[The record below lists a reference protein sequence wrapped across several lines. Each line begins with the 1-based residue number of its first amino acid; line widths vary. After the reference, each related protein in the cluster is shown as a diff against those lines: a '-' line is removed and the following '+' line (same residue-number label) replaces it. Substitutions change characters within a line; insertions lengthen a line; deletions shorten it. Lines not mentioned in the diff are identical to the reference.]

1 MKLSDLTIIIPTINR
16 TSMLER
22 TLGYYANSGITSKI
36 ILADSS
42 NEELKSKNKE
52 LVLNYSKKLEIEY
65 FHIPEESSLMTK
77 MSIAAD
83 KVLTPYVIEVGDDD
97 FLLKSSL
104 LKVMNELE
112 KDQTLAAGYGHRLGI
127 RAMSK
132 PTEGIKWIDVF
143 PFYDMS
149 IEDEKPWDRIRKLP
163 VPSWQQYPY
172 AIYRREVLK
181 ASCRTVKSCKAAQYV
196 EFFKFAAVLA
206 QGKWKKFD
214 CLFTVCNTDSD
225 YYRLRSKGSF
235 PIYWGYKGK
244 GNITTQMS
252 NPIWSE
258 YVSILSHNVA
268 EILSNCESEQGDIAA
283 KLTRTYWAIN
293 NKYLEQNGLISNYL
307 FHDDQLIARR
317 INKVLSKFNKF
328 TLAFLLPDRNGGV
341 NAWYRMAFALLK
353 EILNGRIVANYMNRS
368 VNNNFR
374 SLFAHLKRT
383 ESLDYEL
390 TNLLDT
396 SSEYYHEFSKIFE
409 IWVDNPCPKIHTDE
423 YL

>member
-1 MKLSDLTIIIPTINR
+1 
-16 TSMLER
+16 
-22 TLGYYANSGITSKI
+22 
-36 ILADSS
+36 
-42 NEELKSKNKE
+42 
-52 LVLNYSKKLEIEY
+52 
-65 FHIPEESSLMTK
+65 
-77 MSIAAD
+77 
-83 KVLTPYVIEVGDDD
+83 
-97 FLLKSSL
+97 
-104 LKVMNELE
+104 MNELE
-112 KDQTLAAGYGHRLGI
+112 KDQTLVAGYGYRLGI

-132 PTEGIKWIDVF
+132 PTEGIKWVDVF

-149 IEDEKPWDRIRKLP
+149 IEDEKPWNRIRKLS

-172 AIYRREVLK
+172 SIYRREVLK
-181 ASCRTVKSCKAAQYV
+181 TSYRIVKSCKAAQYV
-196 EFFKFAAVLA
+196 EFFQFAAVLA

-214 CLFTVCNTDSD
+214 CLFAVCNTDSD
-225 YYRLRSKGSF
+225 YYRLRDRASF

-252 NPIWSE
+252 NPVWSK
-258 YVSILSHNVA
+258 YVSTLSHNVA
-268 EILSNCESEQGDIAA
+268 KILSNSESEQGDIAA

-293 NKYLEQNGLISNYL
+293 NKYLEQHGLISDFL

-328 TLAFLLPDRNGGV
+328 IFVFLLPDRDGGI

-353 EILNGRIVANYMNRS
+353 ESLNGRIVANYMNKS

-409 IWVDNPCPKIHTDE
+409 IWLDNPCPKIHTDE
-423 YL
+423 NLSLVI